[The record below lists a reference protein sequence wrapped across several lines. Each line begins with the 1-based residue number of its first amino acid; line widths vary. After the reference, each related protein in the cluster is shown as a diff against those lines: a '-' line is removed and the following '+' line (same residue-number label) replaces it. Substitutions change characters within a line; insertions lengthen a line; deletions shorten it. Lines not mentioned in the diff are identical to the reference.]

1 MHSVFLYFYKIQ
13 PLIPQVMKSILRKCR
28 ITAAILSAILCTPF
42 IPSSCS
48 HGEKIS
54 TEPGTLPEMLTLKIL
69 NISDTS
75 VSVRCESNSPGTP
88 YYLRICP
95 YGLAEGLDDKEL
107 TERDLKYF
115 EEECSAL
122 ELTLEEYLDI
132 RLDNNSRTTTLN
144 SLEADSPYCAY
155 AYGIDYEG
163 NVTSKVTRAIFRTL
177 SGSENPIAIEINETG
192 TDKATISFSPKD
204 PEMTY
209 IHLLLPGKEY
219 LDLDERECLDKLM
232 QTDFTERDITKGNTV
247 RTFTGLQPDT
257 EYMAFAFGYDT
268 DNSLATTA
276 LSRKSFSTG
285 RLLTDLTVDISIDDI
300 TAENAKVTFIPSDN
314 SQEYFFN
321 IQMEDKYK
329 GLSDNEIIEK
339 AIKEA
344 EGYFFNSYLISGQFT
359 DTPRLVHDTDYI
371 AYAFGYDRATNNV
384 TTGLFKKVF
393 RSGHL
398 DVSEL
403 SFSISVTDLTPDTGT
418 VTFTPTND
426 IDRYFYYV
434 TESSDFKG
442 LSSDDEIIEKA
453 LSLPVY
459 ASIYICNGG
468 KTVHKAEL
476 NPATEYTAIAFGYST
491 SGVATTRPYM
501 QTFET
506 EAWDDPAQLFKITS
520 ETTSTTAKFRIIPA
534 DKKMKY
540 FSDIISAEDAAGL
553 DNDALVKKLINE
565 AWNIDLYIRYGIKD
579 DGPFTGL
586 KPDTEYLYVI
596 FGYDKKSA
604 SATTEATI
612 HRFRTLKE

>member
-1 MHSVFLYFYKIQ
+1 MHSVFLYFYRIQ
-13 PLIPQVMKSILRKCR
+13 YLISKVMKSILRKCR
-28 ITAAILSAILCTPF
+28 IPAVILSAILCTPF
-42 IPSSCS
+42 ILTSCS
-48 HGEKIS
+48 SGEKIS
-54 TEPGTLPEMLTLKIL
+54 SEPETLPEMLTLKIL
-69 NISDTS
+69 NVSNTG

-88 YYLRICP
+88 FYLRICP
-95 YGLAEGLDDKEL
+95 HDLAEGLNDKEL

-115 EEECSAL
+115 EQECSAL
-122 ELTLEEYLDI
+122 ELTLEEYLKI
-132 RLDNNSRTTTLN
+132 RLENNSCTTTLN
-144 SLEADSPYCAY
+144 SLEADSQYCAY

-163 NVTSKVTRAIFRTL
+163 KVTSKVTRTMFRTL
-177 SGSENPIAIEINETG
+177 SDTESPISIEVSETG
-192 TDKATISFSPKD
+192 TDKATITFLPED

-209 IHLLLPGKEY
+209 IHLLLPDKEY
-219 LDLDERECLDKLM
+219 LDLDEWECLDKLM
-232 QTDFTERDITKGNTV
+232 QTDFTERDITKGKTV
-247 RTFTGLQPDT
+247 RNFTGLKPDT
-257 EYMAFAFGYDT
+257 GYMAFAFGYDT
-268 DNSLATTA
+268 ENRLATTS

-285 RLLTDLTVDISIDDI
+285 RQLTDLTVDISVNGI
-300 TAENAKVTFIPSDN
+300 TAENAKVTFTPSDD

-321 IQMEDKYK
+321 IEIEDKYK

-339 AIKEA
+339 AIKDA
-344 EGYFFNSYLISGQFT
+344 EGYFFNYYLISGQYT

-371 AYAFGYDRATNNV
+371 AYAFGYDRATGKV
-384 TTGLFKKVF
+384 TTGLFKKAF

-403 SFSISVTDLTPDTGT
+403 SFRISVTDLTSDTGT

-426 IDRYFYYV
+426 VDRYFYYV
-434 TESSDFKG
+434 TESSDFNG

-459 ASIYICNGG
+459 ASIFICNGG

-476 NPATEYTAIAFGYST
+476 NPGTEYTAIAFGYST

-506 EAWDDPAQLFKITS
+506 EAWEDPTQLFKITS
-520 ETTSTTAKFRIIPA
+520 EMTSTTAKFRIIPA

-540 FSDIISAEDAAGL
+540 FSDIISAEDASGL
-553 DNDALVKKLINE
+553 DNASLIQKLINE

-586 KPDTEYLYVI
+586 KPDTGYLYVI
-596 FGYDKKSA
+596 FGYDKKSS

-612 HRFRTLKE
+612 HRFSTLKE